1 MRRAGWKKTVGGD
14 FDRIDLTNVAGSDW
28 LTLEMRVGNDVERV
42 RMTLRGDEA
51 VRAALSRSRRGQD
64 GFISYL
70 RYRGRHG

>member
-51 VRAALSRSRRGQD
+51 VRDLHYALGRYIAALDAESEAA
-64 GFISYL
+64 
-70 RYRGRHG
+70 